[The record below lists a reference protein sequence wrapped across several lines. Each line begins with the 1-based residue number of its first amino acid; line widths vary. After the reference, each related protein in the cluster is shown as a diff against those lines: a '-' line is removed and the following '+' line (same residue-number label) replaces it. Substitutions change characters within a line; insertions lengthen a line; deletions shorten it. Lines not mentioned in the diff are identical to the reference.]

1 MEKNLKQIAWKEAA
15 TGGLYLG
22 LIFVVIQFLGY
33 GLRSSQSSA
42 WLPGLLN
49 FAALLTIPYIYA
61 HRMAVARGAAGFT
74 YGQSIGFI
82 LRMMLFA
89 GILSGIGQFVLQNYI
104 DPRFYLEQFE
114 LALQKQGFSES
125 LTEQIMSNIWILK
138 NPFMMIS
145 SGILGMLIYGGV
157 IGLFVS
163 TFVRRP
169 SDPFADHDRDEPRNH
184 VTDSNTSGNDAR

>member
-22 LIFVVIQFLGY
+22 LIFIVTQFLGY
-33 GLRSSQSSA
+33 ALRSSQSSA

-74 YGQSIGFI
+74 YGQSMGFI

-114 LALQKQGFSES
+114 LALQKQGFSETF
-125 LTEQIMSNIWILK
+125 TEQVMSNMWILK
-138 NPFMMIS
+138 NPIMMIF
-145 SGILGMLIYGGV
+145 SGMLGMLIYGGV

-163 TFVRRP
+163 AFVRRP
-169 SDPFADHDRDEPRNH
+169 ADPFADHHHEETGNQS
-184 VTDSNTSGNDAR
+184 TDSNASGNDAR